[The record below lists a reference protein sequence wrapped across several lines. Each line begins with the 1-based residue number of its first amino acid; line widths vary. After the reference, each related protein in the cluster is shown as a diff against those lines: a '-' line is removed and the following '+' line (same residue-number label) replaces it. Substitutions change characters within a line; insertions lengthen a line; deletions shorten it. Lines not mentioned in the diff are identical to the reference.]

1 MSDHRELPF
10 PSFDDEPVDTALA
23 GRLSRSYASLPPA
36 PLAQVDACVAAVLA
50 AATPGARRRV
60 LQPRWW
66 WGAAAAAVLVV
77 TVARPWRADLRQ
89 RAADST
95 GTSSSASPATPV
107 GGISEDASGAVH
119 FELALPR
126 AAQAVSI
133 VGDFNGWDAKATPMT
148 RDRGEWR
155 AKVALPPGRHVY
167 AFVVD
172 GSTWVIDPMAPQV
185 PDSEYGPT
193 NAVIVDPR

>member
-1 MSDHRELPF
+1 
-10 PSFDDEPVDTALA
+10 
-23 GRLSRSYASLPPA
+23 
-36 PLAQVDACVAAVLA
+36 CVAAVLA
-50 AATPGARRRV
+50 ASAAPAGEASRRRW
-60 LQPRWW
+60 QPRWW

-77 TVARPWRADLRQ
+77 TVSRPWRADLPQ

-95 GTSSSASPATPV
+95 ATPGSATPASPV
-107 GGISEDASGAVH
+107 GAISEDAAGNVH

-126 AAQAVSI
+126 QAAAVSI

-148 RDRGEWR
+148 RDGGEWS

-172 GSTWVIDPMAPQV
+172 GATWVVDPMAPQV
-185 PDSEYGPT
+185 PDAGYGPT